1 MAGSFVEVDTANG
14 RVRGI
19 RYRGVAEFLG
29 IPYGASTAGA
39 RRFAPPAAPE
49 KWSGVRDTMSFGDAA
64 PQLDSRLSDSGR
76 MLDVHPHMY
85 PKGGHPL
92 DGVRMSEDC
101 LVLNVWSPSVGE
113 ETRRPVMFW
122 LHGGGFTAGSGGSVL
137 YHGDQLA
144 ARGDVVVVN
153 SNHRLGIH
161 GYLALE
167 YIDPDQF
174 PFAGNAGVLD
184 IVQALE
190 WVRDNITEFGGD
202 PNNVTIFGQSGGG
215 MKVHALMAMPSAHG
229 LFHKAINQSGPGM
242 RVSEPTDAEAAA
254 HKALKIVGLSR
265 HEVSKMRDL
274 SMWDLLTL
282 EGGLLRS
289 SDSPFG
295 SHGNPPS
302 RTVAPIPL
310 QPHLDPVVLPEHP
323 FANGRPNAAVANVP
337 LLVGY
342 ATHDASFL
350 ILQSH
355 DLAFESLTDE
365 EVRSRVMSAYGNKGL
380 ERLEYWNAVVPS
392 EPPRLRYA
400 RVVTDATF
408 RERAVS
414 IAEAKATQP
423 APVFLYEFAYQ
434 TPLYDGLLGCTHSL
448 DLSFVFRNV
457 DRTTFGGDREDRF
470 EVSNNMAL
478 AWAAFAHNGSPQ
490 HDAIPQWKSF
500 DRERRE
506 MMRIDVNWKSTTSP
520 EISVFPTSPT
530 ASW

>member
-1 MAGSFVEVDTANG
+1 
-14 RVRGI
+14 
-19 RYRGVAEFLG
+19 
-29 IPYGASTAGA
+29 
-39 RRFAPPAAPE
+39 
-49 KWSGVRDTMSFGDAA
+49 
-64 PQLDSRLSDSGR
+64 
-76 MLDVHPHMY
+76 MLDVRPHMY

-92 DGVRMSEDC
+92 DGVRMSENC

-113 ETRRPVMFW
+113 EIKRPVMVW
-122 LHGGGFTAGSGGSVL
+122 LHRGGFTAGSGGSVL

-153 SNHRLGIH
+153 INHRLGIH

-174 PFAGNAGVLD
+174 PYAGNAGVLD

-190 WVRDNITEFGGD
+190 WVRDNIAEFGGD
-202 PNNVTIFGQSGGG
+202 PNNVTIFGQTGGG
-215 MKVHALMAMPSAHG
+215 MKIYALMAMPSAHG
-229 LFHKAINQSGPGM
+229 LFHKAISQRSPGM
-242 RVSEPTDAEAAA
+242 RVSEPTNAEALA
-254 HKALKIVGLSR
+254 HKVLEILGLSR
-265 HEVSKMRDL
+265 HEVSKVRDL
-274 SMWDLLTL
+274 SMWDLLAI
-282 EGGLLRS
+282 EGEMLRS
-289 SDSPFG
+289 SDLPFG
-295 SHGNPPS
+295 SNGTVAS
-302 RTVAPIPL
+302 RTAIPMPL
-310 QPHLDPVVLPEHP
+310 QPHLDPVVLPEQP
-323 FANGRPNAAVANVP
+323 FANGRPNAAVADVP
-337 LLVGY
+337 MLVGC
-342 ATHDASFL
+342 ATHDASLL

-355 DLAFESLTDE
+355 DLTYESLTDE
-365 EVRSRVMSAYGNKGL
+365 EVRSRVTSAYGDKGL
-380 ERLEYWNAVVPS
+380 ERLAFWNAVVPS

-414 IAEAKATQP
+414 SAEAKATQP

-448 DLSFVFRNV
+448 DLPFVFRNV

-490 HDAIPQWKSF
+490 HNAIPQWKLF
-500 DRERRE
+500 DREGRA
-506 MMRIDVNWKSTTSP
+506 MMRIDVNWESITSP
-520 EISVFPTSPT
+520 EISVFPASPT